1 MGSRPTVAKPFRCI
15 TINGT
20 GATKGEW
27 QVVTNYPTHPTKRE
41 SLKLFVRVL
50 LSLARYAASMA
61 AQEPKITSGSHLS
74 AEGPVRVS
82 VTIVVKPE
90 PTKELL

>member
-1 MGSRPTVAKPFRCI
+1 MGSRPTVAQPFRCI
-15 TINGT
+15 TIKGAGT
-20 GATKGEW
+20 TIGEW
-27 QVVTNYPTHPTKRE
+27 QVVTDYPAHPTRRE
-41 SLKLFVRVL
+41 SLKLFVRAL

-61 AQEPKITSGSHLS
+61 AQEPRITPGSHLS

-90 PTKELL
+90 LTKELL